1 MNTLKTM
8 FKTGFTTCALILL
21 PLMTSAQDMGT
32 TVMDTDSLKVDMP
45 ATAEKEPA
53 ETVAMVEEEQKITAD
68 SLAAIIGKP
77 ARMKRDWNKW
87 KPNPK
92 RAMWLAL
99 VCPGAGQIY
108 NRKYWKLPIFAG
120 GFVGCFY
127 AYSWNNQM
135 YSDYKQA
142 YLDITDN
149 DPNTKSY
156 EKFLHLGSKIDE
168 SNIQRYQNLFSKR
181 KDRFRRYR
189 DLSFFC
195 ILGVYALSVIDAYV
209 DASLSEFDISDD
221 LSLRIEP
228 AFITNGTSRSPLL
241 NGAWGVQCSL
251 NF

>member
-1 MNTLKTM
+1 MNTIKTM

-21 PLMTSAQDMGT
+21 PLITSAQERIT
-32 TVMDTDSLKVDMP
+32 TTASTDSLETTTTVKTDSLPVI
-45 ATAEKEPA
+45 A
-53 ETVAMVEEEQKITAD
+53 ETVVEQEQKITAD
-68 SLAAIIGKP
+68 SLTTIIGKP
-77 ARMKRDWNKW
+77 AKVKRDWNTW

-92 RAMWLAL
+92 RAMWLAI
-99 VCPGAGQIY
+99 VCPGAGQVY

-120 GFVGCFY
+120 GFVGCYY
-127 AYSWNNQM
+127 AYTWNNQM

-156 EKFLHLGSKIDE
+156 EKFLHLGSKIDD
-168 SNIQRYQNLFSKR
+168 SNKQRYQNLFGKR

-209 DASLSEFDISDD
+209 DASLSQFDISDD

-228 AFITNGTSRSPLL
+228 AFLNNSTSRNPLQ
-241 NGAWGVQCSL
+241 NGAWGIQCSL